1 MKTIKEFLL
10 DLSCLDIKLWVE
22 SGRLRCNAPQGTLT
36 SEIRANLSDRKS
48 EIIDFLEQ
56 IKVNSNS
63 SLESISPV
71 SRNQDLPLSFAQQ
84 RLWFLY
90 QLEGVNSTYNL
101 PLTLEI
107 TGNLNITVLEQAI
120 REILQR
126 HEILRTHIAI
136 VNDQPIQVINP
147 KINFNLPLTN
157 LQSLPSASKLTT
169 VKKLVTQEIDK
180 PFELIEGRLLR
191 FHLWKLSQQS
201 HVLLINMHH
210 IVSDGWSMG
219 ILIQELSTF
228 YQSLISRDVTS
239 GDVACYVSTVLP
251 ELPIQY
257 ADFAV
262 WQQQYLQGEILE
274 KQLNYWKQQLAD
286 APPLLE
292 LPTDYPRP
300 AVQSFRGGAIE
311 FELDSDLST
320 KLKTLSQKS
329 GATLFMT
336 MLAAF
341 VTLLFRYSGQ
351 DDICIGSPVANRNR
365 KEIEPLIGCFV
376 NTLVL
381 RFKIGENPSFSD
393 LLNQVG
399 KVATDAQT
407 HQDIPFEQIV
417 EELKPERNLS
427 YSPLFQVLFDFQ
439 YDSSSQLDFPGLTV
453 NPLQTEIVTSK
464 FDLSLVVEETKN
476 CLKGLWEYS
485 SDLFNVDTINRISG
499 HFQTLLTAIVENPQA
514 PIATLP
520 LLTETEQH
528 QLLIEW
534 NSTARDFPQDK
545 CIHELFELQVQRT
558 PKTIAL
564 EFGCETLTYEQLNNR
579 ANQLANYLITLGV
592 KADVLVGL
600 CVERSVDTIVGLLGI
615 LKAGGAYLPLDPKY
629 PPERL
634 AHMVDDSG
642 VSVLLTQQKL
652 VNLLPESSAKVI
664 CLDTD
669 TIFREV
675 RTGDVRDGDVRTGN
689 VTCNVSTRVKSH
701 NLAYIIY
708 TSGSTGKPKGV
719 MISHR
724 NVVNHSTSAIT
735 EYGLTNSDRV
745 LQFATFSFDVAAEE
759 IFPTLLT
766 GGTLVMRPVEIFSS
780 FADFSTFIEQKNLTV
795 LNLPTPYWQEWVLEI
810 SQGKSKVPNQLRL
823 LVTGSEGVLPERLAL
838 WQQLVGDKVMWVNA
852 YGPTEATITATIYK
866 PQGLSNHSYTN
877 SVSIGRPIGNTQ
889 IYILDKH
896 LQPVPIGV
904 PGELH
909 IGGVGLSSGY
919 LNLPELTEQKFIIN
933 PFNQSRLEEKQE
945 QLSISKLYK
954 TGDKARYLPDGNIE
968 FLGRIDNQVKIR
980 GFRIEL
986 GEIEAL
992 LAENPLVRASA
1003 VIVREDQPGNKQIVA
1018 YIVPNHQP
1026 SIQNLKSRTLAHG
1039 GNPQDRSVLKI
1050 QNQIRD
1056 FLKQKLPDYM
1066 VPSIFVILDELPLT
1080 PNGKV
1085 NRRALPIPSISPSD
1099 NLVNPRTDTETTIA
1113 EIWSDILGIKVGSI
1127 HDNFFE
1133 LGGHSLRATQVI
1145 SRLRENWKLDLPLRY
1160 LFEEPTIAG
1169 LAELIDKNIGQNNS
1183 AKMTI
1188 NTEED
1193 FRKDAVLDPNIQ
1205 PQKLAFNYI
1214 SQPQNILL
1222 TGATG
1227 FVGAYLLHQLLETT
1241 KANIYCLIRAQNLEQ
1256 ATQKLEKKLKHYGVW
1271 DVNKNNRI
1279 IPIVGDLST
1288 QLLGLSPS
1296 QFQHLA
1302 NQIDII
1308 YHNGAWI
1315 NTIYP
1320 YSILKPSNVLGT
1332 QEILRLASEIK
1343 LKPVHY
1349 ISTTSVFSP
1358 IAYAQNKC
1366 ILESDPLDKTLC
1378 LENGYCQSKWVAEK
1392 LVMEARERGLPVN
1405 IYRLARVTGHSQTGI
1420 CNTDDLFCRLIKGCI
1435 QMGISPEMD
1444 GVLDNLTPVDYVSKA
1459 IIHLSQQ
1466 KESLGKA
1473 FHLLNPNS
1481 TPMNEL
1487 FKLIP
1492 TLGYPLEQIPYQ
1504 NWLEQLIK
1512 ESQLDSDNVLK
1523 PLLPIYS
1530 QNTTESRSSI
1540 PEPEFDLTNTHQGL
1554 AGTDIICP
1562 SMKQT
1567 LLEIYFSYFIKSGYL
1582 TAPSNQLTTIVMSNT
1597 AHCR

>member
-1 MKTIKEFLL
+1 MKTIEEFLL
-10 DLSCLDIKLWVE
+10 DISRLDIKLWVAD
-22 SGRLRCNAPQGTLT
+22 GRLRCNAPKGSLT
-36 SEIRANLSDRKS
+36 SEIRDQLSDRKP
-48 EIIDFLEQ
+48 EIIDFLQQ

-63 SLESISPV
+63 SFESISPV

-90 QLEGVNSTYNL
+90 QLEGENSTYNL

-107 TGNLNITVLEQAI
+107 TGNLNITALEQAI

-126 HEILRTHIAI
+126 HEILRTHIVIA
-136 VNDQPIQVINP
+136 NEQPIQVINP
-147 KINFNLPLTN
+147 KINFNLPLTD
-157 LQSLPSASKLTT
+157 LQSLPSTSKLTT
-169 VKKLVTQEIDK
+169 VKQLATQEGDK
-180 PFELIEGRLLR
+180 PFELIKGSLVR
-191 FHLWKLSQQS
+191 FHLWKLSEQS

-219 ILIQELSTF
+219 IFIQELSGF
-228 YQSLISRDVTS
+228 YQSLISHNAS
-239 GDVACYVSTVLP
+239 NNVSQILP
-251 ELPIQY
+251 KLPIQY
-257 ADFAV
+257 GDFAV

-292 LPTDYPRP
+292 LPTDHPRP
-300 AVQSFRGGAIE
+300 AVQSFRGGVIE
-311 FELDSDLST
+311 FQLDSDLST

-341 VTLLFRYSGQ
+341 VILLFRYSGQ

-365 KEIEPLIGCFV
+365 KEIEPLIGFFV

-381 RFKIGENPSFSD
+381 RFKLGENPSFSD

-399 KVATDAQT
+399 KVAADAQT
-407 HQDIPFEQIV
+407 HQDVPFEQVV

-427 YSPLFQVLFDFQ
+427 YSPLFQVLFDLQ
-439 YDSSSQLDFPGLTV
+439 YDSMDQLNFPGLTV

-464 FDLSLVVEETKN
+464 FDLSLVIEDKGN
-476 CLKGLWEYS
+476 CLRGWWEYS
-485 SDLFNVDTINRISG
+485 SDLFNVDTINRMTG

-514 PIATLP
+514 PIGNLP
-520 LLTETEQH
+520 LLTQTEQH

-534 NSTARDFPQDK
+534 NSTSGDFPHDK
-545 CIHELFELQVQRT
+545 CIHELFESQVKRT

-564 EFGCETLTYEQLNNR
+564 EFGCETLTYEQLNSR
-579 ANQLANYLITLGV
+579 ANQLADYLIALGV
-592 KADVLVGL
+592 KPDMLVGL
-600 CVERSVDTIVGLLGI
+600 CVERSVDMIVGLLAI

-642 VSVLLTQQKL
+642 LSVLLTQQKL
-652 VNLLPESSAKVI
+652 VNLLPESGANVI
-664 CLDTD
+664 CLDTES
-669 TIFREV
+669 TYSLSIKN
-675 RTGDVRDGDVRTGN
+675 T
-689 VTCNVSTRVKSH
+689 VSTEVKPNH
-701 NLAYIIY
+701 LAYIIY

-724 NVVNHSTSAIT
+724 SVVNHATSAIA
-735 EYGLTNSDRV
+735 EYGLTNNDRV
-745 LQFATFSFDVAAEE
+745 LQFASFSFDVAAEE

-766 GGTLVMRPVEIFSS
+766 GGTLVMRPREMFSS
-780 FADFSTFIEQKNLTV
+780 FTDFSTFIEQKNLTV

-838 WQQLVGDKVMWVNA
+838 WQQLVEDRVMWVNA
-852 YGPTEATITATIYK
+852 YGPTEATITATVYK
-866 PQGLSNHSYTN
+866 PQGLSNHNYTN

-889 IYILDKH
+889 TYILDKH

-909 IGGVGLSSGY
+909 IGGMGLSSGY

-933 PFNQSRLEEKQE
+933 PFNKSKVKSQKSKLEEKQ
-945 QLSISKLYK
+945 QKLPITKLYK

-992 LAENPLVRASA
+992 LAENSLVRASA

-1018 YIVPNHQP
+1018 YIVPNNQP
-1026 SIQNLKSRTLAHG
+1026 SIQNLKST
-1039 GNPQDRSVLKI
+1039 I
-1050 QNQIRD
+1050 QNQLRG

-1066 VPSIFVILDELPLT
+1066 LPSRFVILEELPLT
-1080 PNGKV
+1080 PNDKV

-1099 NLVNPRTDTETTIA
+1099 NLVNPRTDTEKTIA
-1113 EIWSDILGIKVGSI
+1113 QIWSDILGIKVRSI
-1127 HDNFFE
+1127 NDNFFE

-1145 SRLRENWKLDLPLRY
+1145 SRLRETWKLDLPLRY

-1169 LAELIDKNIGQNNS
+1169 LAELIDKNIGQNNYVKIS
-1183 AKMTI
+1183 TD
-1188 NTEED
+1188 TEEY

-1205 PQKLAFNYI
+1205 PQKLAFDYI
-1214 SQPQNILL
+1214 SQPINILL

-1227 FVGAYLLHQLLETT
+1227 FVGAYLLNELLEKT
-1241 KANIYCLIRAQNLEQ
+1241 KANIYCLVRAQNLEQ
-1256 ATQKLEKKLKHYGVW
+1256 ATQKLENKLKHYSVW
-1271 DVNKNNRI
+1271 DVTKNNRI
-1279 IPIVGDLST
+1279 IPIVGDLSK

-1302 NQIDII
+1302 DQIDII

-1320 YSILKPSNVLGT
+1320 YSVLKPSNVLGT

-1358 IAYAQNKC
+1358 IAYAQNKY
-1366 ILESDPLDKTLC
+1366 ILESEALDKTEG

-1392 LVMEARERGLPVN
+1392 LVMEARERGLPVS

-1420 CNTDDLFCRLIKGCI
+1420 CNTEDLFCRLIKGCI
-1435 QMGISPEMD
+1435 QMGIAPEMD
-1444 GVLDNLTPVDYVSKA
+1444 AVLDNLTPVDYVSKA

-1473 FHLLNPNS
+1473 FHLLNPDS

-1492 TLGYPLEQIPYQ
+1492 ALGYPLEQVSYQ
-1504 NWLEQLIK
+1504 KWIEQLIK
-1512 ESQLDSDNVLK
+1512 ESQLDTDNVLK

-1530 QNTTESRSSI
+1530 QNTTESTESI
-1540 PEPEFDLTNTHQGL
+1540 PEPEFGLTNTHQGL

-1562 SMKQT
+1562 AMQQT

-1582 TAPSNQLTTIVMSNT
+1582 TAPSNQLTKVMV
-1597 AHCR
+1597 